1 MKTEPFTIE
10 RTFNASV
17 TRVWHAITDKVE
29 MKQWYFDLPEF
40 KTEIGCKFQF
50 EGGPDD
56 RKYVHL
62 CRVTDVIPNKKL
74 AYSWKYDGYSGES
87 FVMFELFGEG
97 DKTRVKLTHAGLET
111 FPADNPDFDR
121 KNFEAGWTEIIGT
134 SLKNYLEKN

>member
-1 MKTEPFTIE
+1 MKAQPFTIE

-17 TRVWHAITDKVE
+17 SKVWKAITDKDE
-29 MKQWYFDLPEF
+29 MKNWYFDLPEF
-40 KTEIGCKFQF
+40 KPEIGCKFQF

-121 KNFEAGWTEIIGT
+121 KNFEAGWTKIIGT